1 MNELERRPCLRGG
14 ARLRF
19 DRRTGRY
26 VLLSPE
32 RGLRLNDS
40 AAQILQL
47 CSGERSVR
55 QIVSA
60 LQAEHPQATHSDV
73 LELLVALERR
83 NLLTFEASS

>member
-1 MNELERRPCLRGG
+1 MSELDRHPRLSRG

-40 AAQILQL
+40 AGQILQL

-55 QIVSA
+55 QIVSV
-60 LQAEHPQATHSDV
+60 LQSEHPQATHSDV
-73 LELLVALERR
+73 LELLFALQRR
-83 NLLTFEASS
+83 GLLTFETTL